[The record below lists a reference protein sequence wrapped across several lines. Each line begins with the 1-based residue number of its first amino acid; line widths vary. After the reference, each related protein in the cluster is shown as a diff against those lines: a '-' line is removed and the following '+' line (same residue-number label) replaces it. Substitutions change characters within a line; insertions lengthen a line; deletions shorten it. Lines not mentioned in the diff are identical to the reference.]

1 MSTGT
6 LTKTPTGI
14 VTRKQSPKA
23 IALALLD
30 AIEAADKPA
39 RLEWDRLVIRYMDM
53 APNDL
58 VLALRNLPRE

>member
-6 LTKTPTGI
+6 LTKTPQGI
-14 VTRKQSPKA
+14 VRKSISPRDA
-23 IALALLD
+23 ALALLA
-30 AIEAADKPA
+30 AIDSADKQS
-39 RLEWDRLVIRYMDM
+39 RTEWDRLVVRWMDM